1 MLLIGLSLPANLA
14 MTVRF
19 VAEHHEYLHH
29 LLVFVGV
36 DDGMT
41 PGLDLEAEV
50 LPVAANFASGDTL
63 ILRCGHA
70 TSTSLR
76 LPMQVLAG
84 KKDVRVQSGHYEIKI
99 PTNTSPSDVAGLPG
113 DDDDTRLLDAAELKA
128 MDPLSFICASCSLVL
143 IQCSNL
149 DGGKLTYHD
158 LPSEYWAELLEAW
171 MCHSDQKLH
180 EHVAQHT
187 SEGLWPKEGQALV
200 GGSYVLFHGSA
211 MAKPNVRVI
220 KGTQVGTFTSTYL
233 FYTSILQGG
242 KEGRRRGFHRRVM
255 PLCAGVG

>member
-1 MLLIGLSLPANLA
+1 

-63 ILRCGHA
+63 ILRCGQA
-70 TSTSLR
+70 TSTPLK
-76 LPMQVLAG
+76 LPVQVLAG

-99 PTNTSPSDVAGLPG
+99 PTNAALDAARVSSDS
-113 DDDDTRLLDAAELKA
+113 DDTRLLDATELKT
-128 MDPLSFICASCSLVL
+128 MDPLSFICSSCSLVL
-143 IQCSNL
+143 IQSSGL
-149 DGGKLTYHD
+149 DGGKLSYHD

-180 EHVAQHT
+180 EHVVQHT

-200 GGSYVLFHGSA
+200 GGSYILFHGSA
-211 MAKPNVRVI
+211 MAKANVRVI
-220 KGTQVGTFTSTYL
+220 KQVGTLTIVICTL
-233 FYTSILQGG
+233 FLRGG
-242 KEGRRRGFHRRVM
+242 KEGRRRGFSPTGTASGCHTWMKNWARS
-255 PLCAGVG
+255 PK

>member
-1 MLLIGLSLPANLA
+1 

-63 ILRCGHA
+63 ILRCGQA
-70 TSTSLR
+70 ISAPLK

-99 PTNTSPSDVAGLPG
+99 PTSVSSDALSTPSDS
-113 DDDDTRLLDAAELKA
+113 DESRLLDASQLTT
-128 MDPLSFICASCSLVL
+128 MDPLSFICSSCSLVL
-143 IQCSNL
+143 IQSSGL
-149 DGGKLTYHD
+149 DGGKLRYHD

-180 EHVAQHT
+180 EHVAQQT

-200 GGSYVLFHGSA
+200 GGSYILFNGSA
-211 MAKPNVRVI
+211 MAKANVRVV
-220 KGTQVGTFTSTYL
+220 KSAQVSTSMPMI
-233 FYTSILQGG
+233 SISSF
-242 KEGRRRGFHRRVM
+242 GRKRRSSSG
-255 PLCAGVG
+255 